1 MTHRTPKLEDLLGL
15 PWWCLGRAADMQWF
29 HFGARK
35 TLPSPR
41 GSPREVG
48 DYALHVQA
56 PWRVRAEGKI
66 VLGSKD
72 LSFPSGTSRLDEVPE
87 DFDWKRHPTRLDE
100 VAAALMRHFLPRNVT
115 DVKYGPCGSLSL
127 TLEGSLTLEVFPDA
141 AVESESWR
149 LFVPGD
155 GDGEHLV
162 DESSM
167 HAAVIPGVAAS
178 LDPVSRAA
186 LYTHAYASIRFMGDS
201 LDPLD
206 VTRLIRLP
214 YDHAHRDGE
223 PRVRRRRT
231 DLSVNEYAPYRG
243 GMWSMS
249 SESWVHS
256 SDLDVHVSWLLEQLE
271 PRAEKV
277 KQLLANGVV
286 GDIFCF
292 SSGAPAHSP
301 TLPDRTIERV
311 AALGLTIDID
321 YYGNDEPAES
331 PRAV

>member
-1 MTHRTPKLEDLLGL
+1 MTRPPPKLEDLLGL
-15 PWWCLGRAADMQWF
+15 PWWCLGRTGDMQWF
-29 HFGARK
+29 HFGNRK
-35 TLPSPR
+35 RLPAPS

-56 PWRVRAEGKI
+56 PWRVCADDRI
-66 VLGSKD
+66 VLGAQD
-72 LSFPSGTSRLDEVPE
+72 LSFPRGTSRSDEVPE

-100 VAAALMRHFLPRNVT
+100 VAAALQRHFLPRIVI
-115 DVKYGPCGSLSL
+115 DVKRGQCGSLGL
-127 TLEGSLTLEVFPDA
+127 TLEGSLSLEVFPDA

-155 GDGEHLV
+155 DDREHLV
-162 DESSM
+162 DESTV
-167 HAAVIPGVAAS
+167 HAAIIPGVAVS
-178 LDPVSRAA
+178 FDPASRAA
-186 LYTHAYASIRFMGDS
+186 LYTHAHASIRFMGDS

-223 PRVRRRRT
+223 PRVGRRRT
-231 DLSVNEYAPYRG
+231 DLSVHEYAPYRG

-249 SESWVHS
+249 SQSWVRS
-256 SDLDVHVSWLLEQLE
+256 SDLDVHVCWLLEQLE
-271 PRAEKV
+271 PRAEQV
-277 KQLLANGVV
+277 QQLLGNGVV

-292 SSGAPAHSP
+292 SSGGPAHPP
-301 TLPDRTIERV
+301 TLPDRTVERAV
-311 AALGLTIDID
+311 ALGLTIDID
-321 YYGNDEPAES
+321 YYGNDDPAES